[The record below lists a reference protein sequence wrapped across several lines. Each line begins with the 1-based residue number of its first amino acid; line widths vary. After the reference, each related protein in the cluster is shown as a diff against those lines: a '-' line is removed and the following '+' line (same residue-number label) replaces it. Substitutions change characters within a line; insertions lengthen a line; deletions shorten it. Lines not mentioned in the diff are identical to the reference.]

1 MDGMQLCREVQRQM
15 PWIGVVILSGYDDFT
30 YARQAISLGV
40 QEYLLKPVTAQAL
53 KDVLDR
59 ISARLTEERR
69 AREDMASM
77 RRRLRSRCV

>member
-1 MDGMQLCREVQRQM
+1 MPEVKRQM

-40 QEYLLKPVTAQAL
+40 KEYLLKPVTAQEL

-59 ISARLTEERR
+59 HLRPPHRGAPRPARTWPSCAAACTR
-69 AREDMASM
+69 AAS
-77 RRRLRSRCV
+77 L